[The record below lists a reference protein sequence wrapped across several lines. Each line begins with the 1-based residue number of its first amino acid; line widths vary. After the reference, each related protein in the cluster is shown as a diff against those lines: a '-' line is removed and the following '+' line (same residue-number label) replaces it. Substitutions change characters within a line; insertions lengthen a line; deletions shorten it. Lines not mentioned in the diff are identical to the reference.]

1 MRAPRA
7 AVAALA
13 LLACGAAFTE
23 ARADARGDAVRAF
36 EQRQDRAAL
45 ERFEALASAAPD
57 DAELQNYLGRA
68 RLRAG
73 QVNEGVAALERAV
86 KLAPDNSTYHLN
98 LSGGLG
104 QQVELVGVFKKMG
117 IAGRVKDHI
126 ERAVALAPDSVR
138 AREALMQFY
147 AQAPGIAGG
156 SMDKAREQVA
166 HVMRTNTSVG
176 LRMQAS
182 LARIEKKPDAEI
194 TAAWEQAVA
203 ADDAE
208 GTARFAYATYL
219 TSRERWDEAF
229 VQLEALAK
237 LRPGAPAVKYQLGR
251 AAALSGKR
259 LAEGEAALKSY
270 LETGPQAEG
279 DLGRD
284 AAHWRLGMVLEKAG
298 RRDEARA
305 QYQAS
310 LKENPG
316 FKQAREA
323 LDKLD

>member
-1 MRAPRA
+1 MRATHA
-7 AVAALA
+7 ALALA
-13 LLACGAAFTE
+13 LLACGV
-23 ARADARGDAVRAF
+23 ARADGRSDAIRAF

-45 ERFEALASAAPD
+45 AQFEALAKAAPD

-73 QVNEGVAALERAV
+73 QVDAAVTALERAV
-86 KLAPDNSTYHLN
+86 ELAPGNSVFHLN
-98 LSGGLG
+98 ASGALG
-104 QQVELVGVFKKMG
+104 QQIQQAGMFKKMSL
-117 IAGRVKDHI
+117 AGRVREHM
-126 ERAVALAPDSVR
+126 ERAVELAPESVP

-156 SMDKAREQVA
+156 DMKLARKQVEV
-166 HVMRTNTSVG
+166 VMPVNAPVG

-182 LARIEKKPDAEI
+182 LARHEKKPDAEVD
-194 TAAWEQAVA
+194 AAWAKAVA

-208 GTARFAYATYL
+208 GSNHFAYATYL
-219 TSRERWDEAF
+219 TARERWDDAF
-229 VQLEALAK
+229 AQLDALAK
-237 LRPGAPAVKYQLGR
+237 LKPGAPGVKYQLGR

-259 LAEGEAALKSY
+259 LAEGEGALKSY
-270 LETGPQAEG
+270 LETGPKA
-279 DLGRD
+279 DSDPGRD

-305 QYQAS
+305 QYEAS

-323 LDKLD
+323 LDALD